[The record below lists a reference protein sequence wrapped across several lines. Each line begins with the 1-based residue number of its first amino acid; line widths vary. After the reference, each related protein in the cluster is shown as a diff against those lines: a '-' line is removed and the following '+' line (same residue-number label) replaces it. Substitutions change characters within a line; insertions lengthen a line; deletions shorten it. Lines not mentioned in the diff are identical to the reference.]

1 MTTTQTAEQIAEA
14 MDNFSKFNNLL
25 LGNHKSHMP
34 DQHKEAA
41 AMLHQ
46 QAAEIECLKDMHNRL
61 KKMVDEGSINGRMYS
76 TLLEQEAEI
85 DRLRSALAGVMPM
98 VENWVDCGHDFNEC
112 ANVRIRDAARAALEG
127 GKCPI

>member
-46 QAAEIECLKDMHNRL
+46 QAAEIERL
-61 KKMVDEGSINGRMYS
+61 KVENAALRLDAERYRAVRKATITEDDAFLDELDAHDAPK
-76 TLLEQEAEI
+76 TEAEFDAI
-85 DRLRSALAGVMPM
+85 
-98 VENWVDCGHDFNEC
+98 F
-112 ANVRIRDAARAALEG
+112 DAARAALG
-127 GKCPI
+127 VRHD